1 METCKKEWATE
12 RSNGEGIDGKGE
24 GKEKYKEDRQEE
36 WSGGG
41 ACWYRFRVRRGGGGW
56 LDCFQGRVIPCRGCV
71 RCQER
76 LAGVMLR
83 EKA

>member
-41 ACWYRFRVRRGGGGW
+41 GHAGTDLGWGGEEEGGWIVFRV
-56 LDCFQGRVIPCRGCV
+56 
-71 RCQER
+71 E
-76 LAGVMLR
+76 
-83 EKA
+83 

>member
-36 WSGGG
+36 WSWGGHAG
-41 ACWYRFRVRRGGGGW
+41 TDLGWGGEEEEEGGWIVFRV
-56 LDCFQGRVIPCRGCV
+56 
-71 RCQER
+71 E
-76 LAGVMLR
+76 
-83 EKA
+83 